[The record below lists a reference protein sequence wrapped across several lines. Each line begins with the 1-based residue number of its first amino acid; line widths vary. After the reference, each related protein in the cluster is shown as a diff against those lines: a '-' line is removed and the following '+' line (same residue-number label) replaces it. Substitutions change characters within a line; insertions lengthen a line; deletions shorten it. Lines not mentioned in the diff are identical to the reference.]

1 MKSAVKE
8 ILVLTTVL
16 VPAVFA
22 PLYVGAFGWLS
33 VRHGWKVMEQ

>member
-22 PLYVGAFGWLS
+22 PLYVGAFG
-33 VRHGWKVMEQ
+33 